1 MISVAAAVVAHDG
14 ANVFR
19 NGVQIADQIFDRFF
33 FQIGLAFDRLVE
45 VVDVSLVMLGVMD
58 FHRPRI
64 DVRLQRI
71 IRIR

>member
-1 MISVAAAVVAHDG
+1 MAAAVVPHDC

-19 NGVQIADQIFDRFF
+19 NGIKVTDQVFHGFLLE
-33 FQIGLAFDRLVE
+33 IGAFYRLVN

-58 FHRPRI
+58 FHCARI

-71 IRIR
+71 IRIG